1 MSLLRNSVIVG
12 GATFLVGSAF
22 MEIGKA
28 DSKSD
33 IGRWPYVATFLSGAL
48 GFYLLKQ
55 NFIPVP
61 KALELNADS
70 DNIIRF
76 KVGEQYE
83 HRYHHGYGFRD
94 NEIMRRTD
102 KTVWTSQVNPET
114 GKVDYP
120 LLVSR
125 HKIYTKQPFEI
136 DGEIVLGY
144 ESYGLGNHAYGVT
157 AGDTSL
163 RTYGADYT
171 DSDLSHFGKPL
182 EDDEEFTTM
191 QVRIGS
197 PSGITTLWT
206 SAFNVECIGDEDNLS
221 YLTYDLEY
229 EIKER
234 VKFPF
239 WNPNTIE
246 DPRNP
251 PSKTTMQIVMG
262 SPSGSTTSWYR
273 AFEVLAHDEMYGED
287 LSYLSG
293 EIHDLVVERVKR
305 WNGDEVIYDAETFEA
320 NSLKGKWNEGTTRN
334 IHGVEVTKH
343 RYGED
348 EKPQYRA
355 SYNGFSCRIFYEGV
369 AFYLPCWM
377 YRGYGG
383 VGRQG
388 CFKNPIEAILDFK
401 MRADEGFKT
410 RPHRIPFDAESY
422 ELSEIIFEDVNGKS
436 YTTKADYDH
445 SLINEVVEDDDLEEL
460 RSFAAEV
467 FEADRKIRR
476 RTRWTWT
483 RGQESGFEVENDD
496 ISELPYDIDYTGE
509 KGRGYRSTYV
519 PLYSIEDSY
528 HISDLPE
535 GYHLHLYKPSVRSG
549 SWRAFSK
556 SPTSDWEEYTD
567 YKKSNLTG
575 ELLSWY
581 NQDIAKPEEKTLS
594 PIEKLMISKGMKS
607 GTIQIE
613 RVVIPSTP
621 YTPEKVQYFAF
632 GGPRN
637 MKPTKV
643 CEIEGGVIVLES
655 LTSNESNLFAFAQGM
670 KFMTEKAG
678 TLRSVNRFNKDPEA
692 WVKSYP
698 AWFQNA
704 VKTKLTDIDLK
715 YTGFEE
721 YQGGIKINGIVVL
734 KFLNGVGKFEWTP
747 INKSERKM
755 IDTPYG
761 EMPQFEIYELDMND
775 PAPIIP
781 RPSTMR
787 KIYAKSFKQNLSG
800 DWKFDEEMFMMAV
813 VDKYKFENGGSEKIH
828 NSMVDEPIYS
838 IDIIPYMTPMAELMA
853 RRFKKKE

>member
-33 IGRWPYVATFLSGAL
+33 IGKWPYIATFLSGAL

-61 KALELNADS
+61 KALELNADYYDNYGDMEYILLEMLTDEQLEAEYGDYMREHQNGPLSRDDLPTALDNDYRTDEEAPYLRKKYFDEEYHAEYDFKNHAVTTVVADDEDEAWDNFAKGDEAWQQWEIIDVREAELNADS

-76 KVGEQYE
+76 KVGEQYTHE
-83 HRYHHGYGFRD
+83 YHHGYLFRD

-120 LLVSR
+120 LLVSQHR
-125 HKIYTKQPFEI
+125 IYTKQPFEL
-136 DGEIVLGY
+136 DGEIVSGY
-144 ESYGLGNHAYGVT
+144 ESYGLGNDSYGVT

-163 RTYGADYT
+163 RTY
-171 DSDLSHFGKPL
+171 
-182 EDDEEFTTM
+182 
-191 QVRIGS
+191 
-197 PSGITTLWT
+197 
-206 SAFNVECIGDEDNLS
+206 
-221 YLTYDLEY
+221 
-229 EIKER
+229 
-234 VKFPF
+234 
-239 WNPNTIE
+239 
-246 DPRNP
+246 
-251 PSKTTMQIVMG
+251 
-262 SPSGSTTSWYR
+262 
-273 AFEVLAHDEMYGED
+273 
-287 LSYLSG
+287 
-293 EIHDLVVERVKR
+293 
-305 WNGDEVIYDAETFEA
+305 DAEYME
-320 NSLKGKWNEGTTRN
+320 
-334 IHGVEVTKH
+334 
-343 RYGED
+343 
-348 EKPQYRA
+348 
-355 SYNGFSCRIFYEGV
+355 
-369 AFYLPCWM
+369 
-377 YRGYGG
+377 
-383 VGRQG
+383 
-388 CFKNPIEAILDFK
+388 
-401 MRADEGFKT
+401 
-410 RPHRIPFDAESY
+410 
-422 ELSEIIFEDVNGKS
+422 
-436 YTTKADYDH
+436 
-445 SLINEVVEDDDLEEL
+445 EEL
-460 RSFAAEV
+460 MVGSHDFDDGSMMVGIGTDVDDPDFMEMMIDADGDIEYFSLPIGEGGWMRSYKVKPSHYGKLKTQNETNDTAGGDFVRFAAEV

-496 ISELPYDIDYTGE
+496 ISELPYDIDYSGQ
-509 KGRGYRSTYV
+509 KGRGWKSQYV

-549 SWRAFSK
+549 EWRAFSK
-556 SPTSDWEEYTD
+556 SPTSEDWNEYRN

-575 ELLSWY
+575 ELLTWY

-594 PIEKLMISKGMKS
+594 PIEKLMISKGLKS

-613 RVVIPSTP
+613 RVVIPSTN
-621 YTPEKVQYFAF
+621 YTNEKVQYFAL

-637 MKPTKV
+637 MSPTKF
-643 CEIEGGVIVLES
+643 CEIEGGVISLEN
-655 LTSNESNLFAFAQGM
+655 LTSNESNLFAFGQGL
-670 KFMTEKAG
+670 KFMTERTG
-678 TLRSVNRFNKDPEA
+678 TLRSVNRFNKNPEA

-704 VKTKLTDIDLK
+704 VKNKLTDINVKFTD
-715 YTGFEE
+715 ENE
-721 YQGGIKINGIVVL
+721 YDGGMRINGFRVL
-734 KFLNGVGKFEWTP
+734 KFLNGASRYSWQG
-747 INKSERKM
+747 INESKRKV

-787 KIYAKSFKQNLSG
+787 KIYAKSFKQNLGG

-828 NSMVDEPIYS
+828 NSMVDEPLYS

-853 RRFKKKE
+853 RRYKKKE

>member
-33 IGRWPYVATFLSGAL
+33 IGKWPYVATFLSGAL

-120 LLVSR
+120 LLVSQHR
-125 HKIYTKQPFEI
+125 IYTKQPFEI

-163 RTYGADYT
+163 RTY
-171 DSDLSHFGKPL
+171 
-182 EDDEEFTTM
+182 
-191 QVRIGS
+191 
-197 PSGITTLWT
+197 
-206 SAFNVECIGDEDNLS
+206 
-221 YLTYDLEY
+221 
-229 EIKER
+229 
-234 VKFPF
+234 
-239 WNPNTIE
+239 
-246 DPRNP
+246 
-251 PSKTTMQIVMG
+251 
-262 SPSGSTTSWYR
+262 
-273 AFEVLAHDEMYGED
+273 
-287 LSYLSG
+287 
-293 EIHDLVVERVKR
+293 
-305 WNGDEVIYDAETFEA
+305 
-320 NSLKGKWNEGTTRN
+320 
-334 IHGVEVTKH
+334 
-343 RYGED
+343 
-348 EKPQYRA
+348 
-355 SYNGFSCRIFYEGV
+355 
-369 AFYLPCWM
+369 
-377 YRGYGG
+377 
-383 VGRQG
+383 
-388 CFKNPIEAILDFK
+388 
-401 MRADEGFKT
+401 
-410 RPHRIPFDAESY
+410 DAES
-422 ELSEIIFEDVNGKS
+422 SS
-436 YTTKADYDH
+436 
-445 SLINEVVEDDDLEEL
+445 SLQ
-460 RSFAAEV
+460 SFAAEV

-496 ISELPYDIDYTGE
+496 ISELPYDIDYTGQ

-549 SWRAFSK
+549 QWRAFSK
-556 SPTSDWEEYTD
+556 SPTSEDWNEYRNN
-567 YKKSNLTG
+567 KKSNLTG
-575 ELLSWY
+575 ELLTWY
-581 NQDIAKPEEKTLS
+581 NQDIAQPEEKTLS

-607 GTIQIE
+607 GTVQIE
-613 RVVIPSTP
+613 RVVIPKTK
-621 YTPEKVQYFAF
+621 YTLEKVQYFAL
-632 GGPRN
+632 GGPQN
-637 MKPTKV
+637 MSPTNI
-643 CEIEGGVIVLES
+643 CEIEGGVISLES
-655 LTSNESNLFAFAQGM
+655 LSYSNEPNLFAFAQGL

-678 TLRSVNRFNKDPEA
+678 TLRSVNRFNKNPEA

-704 VKTKLTDIDLK
+704 VKNKLTDIDVK
-715 YTGFEE
+715 FKSYTEHD
-721 YQGGIKINGIVVL
+721 GGIKINDIRVL
-734 KFLNGVGKFEWTP
+734 KFLSGVDRRSWRP
-747 INKSERKM
+747 INQSERKM
-755 IDTPYG
+755 MDTPYG
-761 EMPQFEIYELDMND
+761 EMPQFEIYELDMSD

-787 KIYAKSFKQNLSG
+787 KIYAKSFKQNLNG
-800 DWKFDEEMFMMAV
+800 EWKFDKDMFMMAV
-813 VDKYKFENGGSEKIH
+813 VDKYKFENGGSERVH
-828 NSMVDEPIYS
+828 NSMVDEPLYS

-853 RRFKKKE
+853 RRYKKKE

>member
-33 IGRWPYVATFLSGAL
+33 IGKWPYVATFLSGAL

-120 LLVSR
+120 LLVSQHR
-125 HKIYTKQPFEI
+125 IYTKQPFEI

-163 RTYGADYT
+163 RTY
-171 DSDLSHFGKPL
+171 
-182 EDDEEFTTM
+182 
-191 QVRIGS
+191 
-197 PSGITTLWT
+197 
-206 SAFNVECIGDEDNLS
+206 
-221 YLTYDLEY
+221 
-229 EIKER
+229 
-234 VKFPF
+234 
-239 WNPNTIE
+239 
-246 DPRNP
+246 
-251 PSKTTMQIVMG
+251 
-262 SPSGSTTSWYR
+262 
-273 AFEVLAHDEMYGED
+273 
-287 LSYLSG
+287 
-293 EIHDLVVERVKR
+293 
-305 WNGDEVIYDAETFEA
+305 
-320 NSLKGKWNEGTTRN
+320 
-334 IHGVEVTKH
+334 
-343 RYGED
+343 
-348 EKPQYRA
+348 
-355 SYNGFSCRIFYEGV
+355 
-369 AFYLPCWM
+369 
-377 YRGYGG
+377 
-383 VGRQG
+383 
-388 CFKNPIEAILDFK
+388 
-401 MRADEGFKT
+401 
-410 RPHRIPFDAESY
+410 DAES
-422 ELSEIIFEDVNGKS
+422 SS
-436 YTTKADYDH
+436 
-445 SLINEVVEDDDLEEL
+445 SLQ
-460 RSFAAEV
+460 SFAAEV

-496 ISELPYDIDYTGE
+496 ISELPYDIDYTGQ

-549 SWRAFSK
+549 QWRAFSK
-556 SPTSDWEEYTD
+556 SPTSEDWNEYRNN
-567 YKKSNLTG
+567 KKSNLTG
-575 ELLSWY
+575 ELLTWY
-581 NQDIAKPEEKTLS
+581 NQDIAQPEEKTLS

-607 GTIQIE
+607 GTVQIE
-613 RVVIPSTP
+613 RVVIPKTK
-621 YTPEKVQYFAF
+621 YTLEKVQYFAL
-632 GGPRN
+632 GGPQN
-637 MKPTKV
+637 MSPTNI
-643 CEIEGGVIVLES
+643 CEIEGGVISLES
-655 LTSNESNLFAFAQGM
+655 LSYSNEPNLFAFAQGL

-678 TLRSVNRFNKDPEA
+678 TLRSVNRFNKNPEA

-704 VKTKLTDIDLK
+704 VKNKLTDIDVK
-715 YTGFEE
+715 FKSYTEHD
-721 YQGGIKINGIVVL
+721 GGIKINDIRVL
-734 KFLNGVGKFEWTP
+734 KFLSGVDRRSWRP
-747 INKSERKM
+747 INQSERKM
-755 IDTPYG
+755 MDTPYG
-761 EMPQFEIYELDMND
+761 EMPQFEIYELDMSD

-787 KIYAKSFKQNLSG
+787 KIYGKSFKQNLNG
-800 DWKFDEEMFMMAV
+800 EWKFDKDMFMMAV
-813 VDKYKFENGGSEKIH
+813 VDKYKFENGGSERVH
-828 NSMVDEPIYS
+828 NSMVDEPLYS

-853 RRFKKKE
+853 RRYKKKE

>member
-33 IGRWPYVATFLSGAL
+33 IGKWPYVATFLSGAL

-61 KALELNADS
+61 KALELNA
-70 DNIIRF
+70 
-76 KVGEQYE
+76 
-83 HRYHHGYGFRD
+83 
-94 NEIMRRTD
+94 
-102 KTVWTSQVNPET
+102 
-114 GKVDYP
+114 
-120 LLVSR
+120 
-125 HKIYTKQPFEI
+125 
-136 DGEIVLGY
+136 
-144 ESYGLGNHAYGVT
+144 
-157 AGDTSL
+157 
-163 RTYGADYT
+163 
-171 DSDLSHFGKPL
+171 
-182 EDDEEFTTM
+182 
-191 QVRIGS
+191 
-197 PSGITTLWT
+197 
-206 SAFNVECIGDEDNLS
+206 
-221 YLTYDLEY
+221 
-229 EIKER
+229 
-234 VKFPF
+234 
-239 WNPNTIE
+239 
-246 DPRNP
+246 
-251 PSKTTMQIVMG
+251 
-262 SPSGSTTSWYR
+262 
-273 AFEVLAHDEMYGED
+273 
-287 LSYLSG
+287 
-293 EIHDLVVERVKR
+293 
-305 WNGDEVIYDAETFEA
+305 
-320 NSLKGKWNEGTTRN
+320 
-334 IHGVEVTKH
+334 
-343 RYGED
+343 
-348 EKPQYRA
+348 
-355 SYNGFSCRIFYEGV
+355 
-369 AFYLPCWM
+369 
-377 YRGYGG
+377 
-383 VGRQG
+383 
-388 CFKNPIEAILDFK
+388 
-401 MRADEGFKT
+401 
-410 RPHRIPFDAESY
+410 ESY

-445 SLINEVVEDDDLEEL
+445 SLINDVVDDDDLEEL
-460 RSFAAEV
+460 RFFAAEV

-509 KGRGYRSTYV
+509 KGRGWRSYDV
-519 PLYSIEDSY
+519 PMYSLEDSY

-575 ELLSWY
+575 ELLTWY

-613 RVVIPSTP
+613 RVVIPSTN
-621 YTPEKVQYFAF
+621 YTNEKVQYFAF

-643 CEIEGGVIVLES
+643 CEIAGGVIVIEFLRSE
-655 LTSNESNLFAFAQGM
+655 EPNLFAFAQGM

-704 VKTKLTDIDLK
+704 VKNKLTDIDVQFNS
-715 YTGFEE
+715 YTE
-721 YQGGIKINGIVVL
+721 YDGGIRINDIKVL
-734 KFLNGVGKFEWTP
+734 KFLNGVVAMGYGHP
-747 INKSERKM
+747 KM
-755 IDTPYG
+755 MDTPYG
-761 EMPQFEIYELDMND
+761 EMPQFEIYELEN
-775 PAPIIP
+775 ASIASSFVPIIP

-800 DWKFDEEMFMMAV
+800 DWRFDEEMFMMAV
-813 VDKYKFENGGSEKIH
+813 VDKYKFENGGSERIH

-838 IDIIPYMTPMAELMA
+838 INTIPYMTPMAELMA
-853 RRFKKKE
+853 RRYKKKE

>member
-33 IGRWPYVATFLSGAL
+33 IGKWPYVATFLSGAL

-61 KALELNADS
+61 KALELNAD
-70 DNIIRF
+70 
-76 KVGEQYE
+76 
-83 HRYHHGYGFRD
+83 
-94 NEIMRRTD
+94 
-102 KTVWTSQVNPET
+102 
-114 GKVDYP
+114 
-120 LLVSR
+120 
-125 HKIYTKQPFEI
+125 
-136 DGEIVLGY
+136 
-144 ESYGLGNHAYGVT
+144 
-157 AGDTSL
+157 
-163 RTYGADYT
+163 YT
-171 DSDLSHFGKPL
+171 DSDSSHFGKPL

-197 PSGITTLWT
+197 PSGSTTSWT
-206 SAFNVECIGDEDNLS
+206 TAFNVECIGDEDNL
-221 YLTYDLEY
+221 YHLTYDLEY
-229 EIKER
+229 EIKDR
-234 VKFPF
+234 VRQ

-251 PSKTTMQIVMG
+251 PSKTTMQIVIG

-293 EIHDLVVERVKR
+293 EIQDLVVERVKR
-305 WNGDEVIYDAETFEA
+305 WNGDEVIYDAEYMEEELMVGSHDFDDGSMMVGIGTNVDDPDFMEMMIDA
-320 NSLKGKWNEGTTRN
+320 DGDIEYFSLPIGEGGWMRSYKVKPSHYGKLKTQNETNDTAGGDFVRTDGDGKYAHPM
-334 IHGVEVTKH
+334 I
-343 RYGED
+343 
-348 EKPQYRA
+348 PQGQF
-355 SYNGFSCRIFYEGV
+355 N
-369 AFYLPCWM
+369 
-377 YRGYGG
+377 
-383 VGRQG
+383 
-388 CFKNPIEAILDFK
+388 
-401 MRADEGFKT
+401 
-410 RPHRIPFDAESY
+410 AEST
-422 ELSEIIFEDVNGKS
+422 SNFQ
-436 YTTKADYDH
+436 
-445 SLINEVVEDDDLEEL
+445 
-460 RSFAAEV
+460 SFAAEV

-483 RGQESGFEVENDD
+483 RGQESGFDFED
-496 ISELPYDIDYTGE
+496 IYELPYDIDYTGE
-509 KGRGYRSTYV
+509 KGRGWRAIDV
-519 PLYSIEDSY
+519 PLYSLEDSY

-549 SWRAFSK
+549 QWRAFSK
-556 SPTSDWEEYTD
+556 SPASEDWNEYKN

-575 ELLSWY
+575 ELLKWY

-594 PIEKLMISKGMKS
+594 PIEKLMISKGLKS

-613 RVVIPSTP
+613 RVVIPSTK
-621 YTPEKVQYFAF
+621 YTPEKVQYFAL
-632 GGPRN
+632 GGPQN
-637 MKPTKV
+637 MSPTNI
-643 CEIEGGVIVLES
+643 CEIEGGVISLES
-655 LTSNESNLFAFAQGM
+655 LRSNEPNLFAFAQGL

-704 VKTKLTDIDLK
+704 VKNKLTDIDVQFK
-715 YTGFEE
+715 SYTE
-721 YQGGIKINGIVVL
+721 YDGGISINNIKVL
-734 KFLNGVGKFEWTP
+734 KFLNGVDRHSWRP
-747 INKSERKM
+747 INESERKM

-775 PAPIIP
+775 PAPITP

-800 DWKFDEEMFMMAV
+800 DWKFDEGMFMMAV

-828 NSMVDEPIYS
+828 NSMFREPIYS

>member
-305 WNGDEVIYDAETFEA
+305 WNGDEVIYDAE
-320 NSLKGKWNEGTTRN
+320 
-334 IHGVEVTKH
+334 
-343 RYGED
+343 
-348 EKPQYRA
+348 
-355 SYNGFSCRIFYEGV
+355 
-369 AFYLPCWM
+369 
-377 YRGYGG
+377 
-383 VGRQG
+383 
-388 CFKNPIEAILDFK
+388 
-401 MRADEGFKT
+401 
-410 RPHRIPFDAESY
+410 SY

-496 ISELPYDIDYTGE
+496 ISELPYDIVYTGE

-734 KFLNGVGKFEWTP
+734 KFLNGADRYSWRP
-747 INKSERKM
+747 INESERKM

>member
-305 WNGDEVIYDAETFEA
+305 WNGDEVIYDAE
-320 NSLKGKWNEGTTRN
+320 
-334 IHGVEVTKH
+334 
-343 RYGED
+343 
-348 EKPQYRA
+348 
-355 SYNGFSCRIFYEGV
+355 
-369 AFYLPCWM
+369 
-377 YRGYGG
+377 
-383 VGRQG
+383 
-388 CFKNPIEAILDFK
+388 
-401 MRADEGFKT
+401 
-410 RPHRIPFDAESY
+410 SY

-509 KGRGYRSTYV
+509 KGRGYGSYYV
-519 PLYSIEDSY
+519 PMYSIEDSY

-734 KFLNGVGKFEWTP
+734 KFLNGADRYSWRP
-747 INKSERKM
+747 INESERKM

-775 PAPIIP
+775 PAPIRP

>member
-33 IGRWPYVATFLSGAL
+33 IGKWPYVATFLSGAL

-61 KALELNADS
+61 KALELNAD
-70 DNIIRF
+70 
-76 KVGEQYE
+76 
-83 HRYHHGYGFRD
+83 
-94 NEIMRRTD
+94 
-102 KTVWTSQVNPET
+102 
-114 GKVDYP
+114 
-120 LLVSR
+120 
-125 HKIYTKQPFEI
+125 
-136 DGEIVLGY
+136 
-144 ESYGLGNHAYGVT
+144 
-157 AGDTSL
+157 
-163 RTYGADYT
+163 YT
-171 DSDLSHFGKPL
+171 DSDSSHFGKPL

-197 PSGITTLWT
+197 PSGSTTSWT
-206 SAFNVECIGDEDNLS
+206 TAFNVECIGDEDNLS
-221 YLTYDLEY
+221 YLTYDLES

-251 PSKTTMQIVMG
+251 PSKTTMQIVIG

-293 EIHDLVVERVKR
+293 EIQDLVVERVKR
-305 WNGDEVIYDAETFEA
+305 WNGDEVIYDAESTSNF
-320 NSLKGKWNEGTTRN
+320 
-334 IHGVEVTKH
+334 
-343 RYGED
+343 
-348 EKPQYRA
+348 Q
-355 SYNGFSCRIFYEGV
+355 
-369 AFYLPCWM
+369 
-377 YRGYGG
+377 
-383 VGRQG
+383 
-388 CFKNPIEAILDFK
+388 
-401 MRADEGFKT
+401 
-410 RPHRIPFDAESY
+410 
-422 ELSEIIFEDVNGKS
+422 
-436 YTTKADYDH
+436 
-445 SLINEVVEDDDLEEL
+445 
-460 RSFAAEV
+460 SFAAEV

-496 ISELPYDIDYTGE
+496 ISELPYDIDYSGQ
-509 KGRGYRSTYV
+509 KGRGWKSQYV
-519 PLYSIEDSY
+519 PMYSLEDSY

-575 ELLSWY
+575 ELLTWY

-594 PIEKLMISKGMKS
+594 PIEKLMISKGLKS

-613 RVVIPSTP
+613 RVVIPSTN
-621 YTPEKVQYFAF
+621 YTNEKVQYFAL

-637 MKPTKV
+637 MSPTKF
-643 CEIEGGVIVLES
+643 CEIEGGVISLES
-655 LTSNESNLFAFAQGM
+655 LTSNESNLFAFGQGL
-670 KFMTEKAG
+670 KFMTEKTG
-678 TLRSVNRFNKDPEA
+678 TLRSVNRFNKNPEA

-704 VKTKLTDIDLK
+704 VKNKLTDINVKFTD
-715 YTGFEE
+715 ENE
-721 YQGGIKINGIVVL
+721 YDGGMRINGFRVL
-734 KFLNGVGKFEWTP
+734 KFLNGASRHSWRG
-747 INKSERKM
+747 INESERKV

-828 NSMVDEPIYS
+828 NSMVDEPLYS

-853 RRFKKKE
+853 RRYKKKE

>member
-206 SAFNVECIGDEDNLS
+206 TTFNVECIGDEDNLS

-305 WNGDEVIYDAETFEA
+305 WNGDEVIYDAE
-320 NSLKGKWNEGTTRN
+320 
-334 IHGVEVTKH
+334 
-343 RYGED
+343 
-348 EKPQYRA
+348 
-355 SYNGFSCRIFYEGV
+355 
-369 AFYLPCWM
+369 
-377 YRGYGG
+377 
-383 VGRQG
+383 
-388 CFKNPIEAILDFK
+388 
-401 MRADEGFKT
+401 
-410 RPHRIPFDAESY
+410 SY

-509 KGRGYRSTYV
+509 KGRGYGSYYV
-519 PLYSIEDSY
+519 PMYSIEDSY

-734 KFLNGVGKFEWTP
+734 KFLNGADRYSWRP
-747 INKSERKM
+747 INESERKM

>member
-33 IGRWPYVATFLSGAL
+33 IGKWPYVATFLSGAL

-61 KALELNADS
+61 KALELNADTYIS
-70 DNIIRF
+70 KKMRERHFGKDYRDEDLEEIQESWGSGEYDGTPIEMPDGSFHTIGTSWVEDKIPLIYHIGAIDPEF
-76 KVGEQYE
+76 KKDELYQTY
-83 HRYHHGYGFRD
+83 FP
-94 NEIMRRTD
+94 T
-102 KTVWTSQVNPET
+102 
-114 GKVDYP
+114 KVP
-120 LLVSR
+120 L
-125 HKIYTKQPFEI
+125 P
-136 DGEIVLGY
+136 
-144 ESYGLGNHAYGVT
+144 
-157 AGDTSL
+157 
-163 RTYGADYT
+163 YGAEYT

-197 PSGITTLWT
+197 PSGSTTSWT
-206 SAFNVECIGDEDNLS
+206 TAFNVECIGDEDISLN

-229 EIKER
+229 EIKDR
-234 VKFPF
+234 VKQ

-251 PSKTTMQIVMG
+251 PSKTTMQIVIG

-287 LSYLSG
+287 LYYLSG
-293 EIHDLVVERVKR
+293 EIQDLVVERVKR

-496 ISELPYDIDYTGE
+496 ISELPYDIVYTGE

-535 GYHLHLYKPSVRSG
+535 GYHLHLYKPSLRSG

-734 KFLNGVGKFEWTP
+734 KFLNGADKYSWRP
-747 INKSERKM
+747 INESERKV

-775 PAPIIP
+775 PAPIRP

>member
-33 IGRWPYVATFLSGAL
+33 IGKWPYVATFLSGAL

-61 KALELNADS
+61 KALELNAD
-70 DNIIRF
+70 
-76 KVGEQYE
+76 
-83 HRYHHGYGFRD
+83 
-94 NEIMRRTD
+94 
-102 KTVWTSQVNPET
+102 
-114 GKVDYP
+114 
-120 LLVSR
+120 
-125 HKIYTKQPFEI
+125 
-136 DGEIVLGY
+136 
-144 ESYGLGNHAYGVT
+144 
-157 AGDTSL
+157 
-163 RTYGADYT
+163 
-171 DSDLSHFGKPL
+171 
-182 EDDEEFTTM
+182 
-191 QVRIGS
+191 
-197 PSGITTLWT
+197 
-206 SAFNVECIGDEDNLS
+206 
-221 YLTYDLEY
+221 
-229 EIKER
+229 
-234 VKFPF
+234 
-239 WNPNTIE
+239 
-246 DPRNP
+246 
-251 PSKTTMQIVMG
+251 
-262 SPSGSTTSWYR
+262 
-273 AFEVLAHDEMYGED
+273 
-287 LSYLSG
+287 
-293 EIHDLVVERVKR
+293 
-305 WNGDEVIYDAETFEA
+305 
-320 NSLKGKWNEGTTRN
+320 SLKGKWNEGTTRN

-445 SLINEVVEDDDLEEL
+445 SLINDVVDDDDLEEL

-483 RGQESGFEVENDD
+483 RGQESGFEVDD

-528 HISDLPE
+528 HISDFQNE

-556 SPTSDWEEYTD
+556 SPTSDWEVYTD

-613 RVVIPSTP
+613 RVVIPSTN
-621 YTPEKVQYFAF
+621 YTNEKVQYFAF

-734 KFLNGVGKFEWTP
+734 KFLNGADRYSWRP
-747 INKSERKM
+747 INESERKV

-761 EMPQFEIYELDMND
+761 EMPQFEIYELDNEPD
-775 PAPIIP
+775 WNPAPITP

>member
-305 WNGDEVIYDAETFEA
+305 WNGDEVIYDAE
-320 NSLKGKWNEGTTRN
+320 
-334 IHGVEVTKH
+334 
-343 RYGED
+343 
-348 EKPQYRA
+348 
-355 SYNGFSCRIFYEGV
+355 
-369 AFYLPCWM
+369 
-377 YRGYGG
+377 
-383 VGRQG
+383 
-388 CFKNPIEAILDFK
+388 
-401 MRADEGFKT
+401 
-410 RPHRIPFDAESY
+410 SY

-509 KGRGYRSTYV
+509 KGRGYGSYYV
-519 PLYSIEDSY
+519 PMYSIEDSY

-734 KFLNGVGKFEWTP
+734 KFLNGADRYSWRP
-747 INKSERKM
+747 INESERKM